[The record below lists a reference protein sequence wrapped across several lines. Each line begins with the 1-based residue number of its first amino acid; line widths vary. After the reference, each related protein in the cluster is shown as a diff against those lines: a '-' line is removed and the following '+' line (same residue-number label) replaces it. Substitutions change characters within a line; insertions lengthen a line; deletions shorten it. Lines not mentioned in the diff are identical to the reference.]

1 MPCGAAPART
11 SLRLTSDAVDAATVH
26 TLAGCEW
33 TERSQPLCPV
43 GDCGTGKSPM
53 LTTLGATEAA
63 TAGCRVMCVSA
74 AKLVNELVEVADENQ
89 LSKTIARYGRV
100 GLFRIDEPGSVE
112 LDRRG
117 PASTPAVCGP
127 TRPALLAEPGLPAPD
142 AGPIAPPPAR
152 PTKRATVRSA
162 VPAAAGR
169 RPVGPAG
176 MGPERPRV
184 RCAVRREGC
193 AVRGWSRR
201 RSVPAAGGRFGGGPG
216 CRTGRRRGRPVEQR
230 PVPGCGPGRR
240 CGARRGRRGRGD
252 VAGGGPDAVRTV
264 RRRRR
269 HRVPAIVQGPFVS
282 PLDRSWRIPCSGR
295 RRSPARGPQWGAPR
309 RVGP

>member
-1 MPCGAAPART
+1 MPSGAAPART

-26 TLAGCEW
+26 TLAGCAW
-33 TERSQPLCPV
+33 AERSQPLCLV

-127 TRPALLAEPGLPAPD
+127 TRPALLAEPGLPAAD
-142 AGPIAPPPAR
+142 AGPIAPSPAR

-169 RPVGPAG
+169 PASRPGRDGAGATSRPVRSAARRLCGSWLVSPPKRSCCRWAIRWRPGVSHWPPARQARRAASRSW
-176 MGPERPRV
+176 MRPWQ
-184 RCAVRREGC
+184 AVRSP
-193 AVRGWSRR
+193 SRKAR
-201 RSVPAAGGRFGGGPG
+201 KGG
-216 CRTGRRRGRPVEQR
+216 
-230 PVPGCGPGRR
+230 
-240 CGARRGRRGRGD
+240 RRGRRSGRGTNRA
-252 VAGGGPDAVRTV
+252 VAGGGTV
-264 RRRRR
+264 FRPSCRA
-269 HRVPAIVQGPFVS
+269 PS
-282 PLDRSWRIPCSGR
+282 C
-295 RRSPARGPQWGAPR
+295 RRSTALGGFRAAGAGVRPPGGRSGERPAG
-309 RVGP
+309 